1 MDIKMNDFIKCF
13 TGLQRN
19 FGFCNINNGYK
30 DPSTGKIKFNA
41 GDYGWS
47 GKPITE
53 DDYRLH
59 LHGKKSIGIQPCDD
73 NGLACFGAIDID
85 PKVYKDLD
93 IKKYLDII
101 QEKELPLIPIKSK
114 SNGLHLYLFTKE
126 FVKAKIIRDF
136 LEQVLFL
143 FKLPI
148 TTEIFPKQT
157 KLGSDTNGNKVNGNF
172 INLPYFNKS
181 ERVALDPSGKEIPLD
196 LFLKVVEINKADI
209 EKLENISNDL
219 IRKELTG
226 GAEEFKDGPPCL
238 EILSKNKMKDGRDRF
253 LYNYMVMAKKKYP
266 DNWGK
271 MVLKAGRNYFE
282 FDQIWTDNYIEKKIK
297 NWEKQEKGHTCH
309 DDLLAP
315 VCIKSECVKRKF
327 GIISDKKIN
336 WPLMTNLIKVDF
348 KPDPEYYFTVERE
361 DGETVQV
368 HAKDV
373 NKIKDQQELRG
384 LIMAQADFPPPPIKG
399 MDFFE
404 IQKALFS
411 TIDTVQPAPGTT
423 PMEILK
429 KHLKDYIHSTE
440 ATSHNSF
447 KSGNVLKDDTYAYFV
462 YDEFFNDLK
471 DNEWKKD
478 SSRTSYMIEKM
489 FEKEK
494 DHMPKPQ
501 FGKKKR
507 FPGKDKKTDKPY
519 PGVNGCAVIP
529 LYLFKKDEDDADI
542 VELAE
547 FKKPEEIV

>member
-1 MDIKMNDFIKCF
+1 MKDFIKYF
-13 TGLQRN
+13 TGLKRN

-30 DPSTGKIKFNA
+30 DPDTGKLKFNP

-47 GKPITE
+47 GKLITE
-53 DDYRLH
+53 EDYNQH
-59 LHGKKSIGIQPCDD
+59 LNGTKSIGIQPCDD
-73 NGLACFGAIDID
+73 DGLARFGAIDID

-101 QEKELPLIPIKSK
+101 QQKELPLIPIKSK
-114 SNGLHLYLFTKE
+114 SGGLHLYLFTKE
-126 FVKAKIIRDF
+126 FVKAKVIRDF

-181 ERVALDPSGKEIPLD
+181 ERVALDPSGKEMSLD

-219 IRKELTG
+219 IKKELTG

-238 EILSKNKMKDGRDRF
+238 EILSKNRMTDGRDRF

-282 FDQIWTDNYIEKKIK
+282 FDQIWTDDYIEKKIK
-297 NWEKQEKGHTCH
+297 HWEKQEKGHTCH

>member
-1 MDIKMNDFIKCF
+1 MNDFIKCF

-19 FGFCNINNGYK
+19 FGFCNISNGYT
-30 DPSTGKIKFNA
+30 DPNTGKIKFNA

-47 GKPITE
+47 GKPIAE

-114 SNGLHLYLFTKE
+114 SGGLHLYLFTKE
-126 FVKAKIIRDF
+126 FVKAKVIRDF

-181 ERVALDPSGKEIPLD
+181 ERVALDPSGKEMPLD

-219 IRKELTG
+219 IKKELTG

-282 FDQIWTDNYIEKKIK
+282 FDQIWTDDYIEKKIK
-297 NWEKQEKGHTCH
+297 HWEKQEKGHTCH

>member
-1 MDIKMNDFIKCF
+1 MNDFIKCF

-19 FGFCNINNGYK
+19 FGFCNISNGYT
-30 DPSTGKIKFNA
+30 DPNTGKIKFNA

-85 PKVYKDLD
+85 PKIYKDLD

-114 SNGLHLYLFTKE
+114 SGGLHLYLFTKE
-126 FVKAKIIRDF
+126 FVKAKVIRDF

-181 ERVALDPSGKEIPLD
+181 ERVALDPSGKEMPLD
-196 LFLKVVEINKADI
+196 LFLKVVEINKTDI

-219 IRKELTG
+219 IKKELTG

-238 EILSKNKMKDGRDRF
+238 EILSKNKMTDGRDRF

-282 FDQIWTDNYIEKKIK
+282 FDQIWTDDYIEKKIK
-297 NWEKQEKGHTCH
+297 HWEKQEKGHTCH

>member
-1 MDIKMNDFIKCF
+1 MNDFIKCF

-19 FGFCNINNGYK
+19 FGFCNISNGYT
-30 DPSTGKIKFNA
+30 DPNTGKIKFNA

-114 SNGLHLYLFTKE
+114 SGGLHLYLFTKE
-126 FVKAKIIRDF
+126 FVKAKVIRDF

-181 ERVALDPSGKEIPLD
+181 ERVALDPSGKEMPLD

-219 IRKELTG
+219 IKKELTG

-282 FDQIWTDNYIEKKIK
+282 FDQIWTDDYIEKKIK
-297 NWEKQEKGHTCH
+297 HWEKQEKGHTCH

-315 VCIKSECVKRKF
+315 VCIKSECLKRKF

>member
-1 MDIKMNDFIKCF
+1 MNDFIKCF

-19 FGFCNINNGYK
+19 FGFCNISNGYT
-30 DPSTGKIKFNA
+30 DPNTGKIKFNA

-114 SNGLHLYLFTKE
+114 SGGLHLYLFTKE
-126 FVKAKIIRDF
+126 FVKAKVIRDF

-181 ERVALDPSGKEIPLD
+181 ERVALDPSGKEMPLD

-219 IRKELTG
+219 IKKELTG

-282 FDQIWTDNYIEKKIK
+282 FDQIWTDDYIEKKIK
-297 NWEKQEKGHTCH
+297 HWEKQEKGHTCH

>member
-101 QEKELPLIPIKSK
+101 QEKQLPLIPIKSK

>member
-1 MDIKMNDFIKCF
+1 MNDFIKCF

-19 FGFCNINNGYK
+19 FGFCNISNGYT
-30 DPSTGKIKFNA
+30 DPNTGKIKFNA

-114 SNGLHLYLFTKE
+114 SGGLHLYLFTKE
-126 FVKAKIIRDF
+126 FVKAKVIRDF

-181 ERVALDPSGKEIPLD
+181 ERVALDPSGKEMPLD
-196 LFLKVVEINKADI
+196 LFLKVVEINKANI

-219 IRKELTG
+219 IKKELTG

-282 FDQIWTDNYIEKKIK
+282 FDQIWTDDYIEKKIK
-297 NWEKQEKGHTCH
+297 HWEKQEKGHTCH